1 MLLHTEEYIDYLRNT
16 KHSSVSTVQ
25 SYLRDI
31 NKFKE
36 YIDVIKIKYN
46 KVDKQTILSYLMFMQ
61 KNGQAI
67 SSVLRMVASL
77 RSFYGYIFLKG
88 YIKDDPTVGIEA
100 PKAEK
105 REFEVLTA
113 NETELL
119 LMQPKCVNFKGY
131 RDKAMLELLY
141 ATGIKVS
148 ELIEI
153 KIDDVNI
160 DDAYII
166 CGNNKTRVVPMGTI
180 AAGAV
185 KEYLQYMEKTDMAAI
200 KHNDLLFVNVSGSK
214 LSRQGFWKI
223 LKYYKDKAKIKK
235 EITPNTLRHS
245 FAVHLME
252 NGADV
257 ASVQEMLGH
266 KAVIS
271 TKVYADIVSKKISEV
286 YKKAHP
292 RA

>member
-1 MLLHTEEYIDYLRNT
+1 MLLHTEEYIDYLTNV
-16 KHSSVSTVQ
+16 KHSSASTVQ
-25 SYLRDI
+25 SYMRDI

-46 KVDKQTILSYLMFMQ
+46 KVDKQTILSYLVFMQ
-61 KNGQAI
+61 KNGQAT

-77 RSFYGYIFLKG
+77 RSFYGYMALKR
-88 YIKDDPTVGIEA
+88 YVKEDPMLGIEA

-148 ELIEI
+148 ELIDI
-153 KIDDVNI
+153 KIEDINLE
-160 DDAYII
+160 DAYLV
-166 CGNNKTRVVPMGTI
+166 CGGNKTRVVPMGTI
-180 AAGAV
+180 ATRAV
-185 KEYLQYMEKTDMAAI
+185 KEYLQYMERNSIGVI
-200 KHNDLLFVNVSGSK
+200 KHNDLLFINVNGGK

-223 LKYYKDKAKIKK
+223 VKYYKDKAKIKK